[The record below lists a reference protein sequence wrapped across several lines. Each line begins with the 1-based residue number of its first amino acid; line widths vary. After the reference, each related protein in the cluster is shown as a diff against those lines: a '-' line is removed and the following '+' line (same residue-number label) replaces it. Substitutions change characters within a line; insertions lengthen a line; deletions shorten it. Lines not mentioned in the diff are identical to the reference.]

1 MPTLTRPQLEAM
13 IAKIDQDKTT
23 SVPVIEVG
31 DPIIS
36 QDILSTQESG
46 SLVDKLIK
54 VKITLARRTT
64 VTIEAEAVLNQIV
77 LLITM
82 LSQ

>member
-1 MPTLTRPQLEAM
+1 MALTREQHQEM
-13 IAKIDQDKTT
+13 IAQIDRDKQTFA
-23 SVPVIEVG
+23 PVIEVDDAIG
-31 DPIIS
+31 N
-36 QDILSTQESG
+36 QGILSTQELG

-64 VTIEAEAVLNQIV
+64 VTIEAEAVLKQIV